1 MNRNSSPSA
10 RPAIKFAET
19 GAVVASSSPQRRTVQ
34 FDKTQKGNT
43 KRSQTA
49 RSSQVSSVEEIKLE
63 GEVIRETVEALFKAV
78 TAGSGLAGGG
88 SNKALDTLYDLFA
101 QIIKTP
107 YIDLYRMLDLAQY
120 RSKFGKFPE
129 AQKLLEDI
137 GFRTGSSSQHLVFPY
152 DQTLPRMMIAKE
164 LLHGKVAKKREE
176 FSYSDF

>member
-1 MNRNSSPSA
+1 M
-10 RPAIKFAET
+10 
-19 GAVVASSSPQRRTVQ
+19 
-34 FDKTQKGNT
+34 
-43 KRSQTA
+43 
-49 RSSQVSSVEEIKLE
+49 
-63 GEVIRETVEALFKAV
+63 IRETVEALFKAV
-78 TAGSGLAGGG
+78 TSGGGLAGGG

-101 QIIKTP
+101 QVIKTP
-107 YIDLYRMLDLAQY
+107 YIDMYRMLDLAQY

-176 FSYSDF
+176 FSYSDFQSKLSFPTFQRLSSILGTPLLPKTSKEQRGLLRLSLEEAQFICDRTGVQ